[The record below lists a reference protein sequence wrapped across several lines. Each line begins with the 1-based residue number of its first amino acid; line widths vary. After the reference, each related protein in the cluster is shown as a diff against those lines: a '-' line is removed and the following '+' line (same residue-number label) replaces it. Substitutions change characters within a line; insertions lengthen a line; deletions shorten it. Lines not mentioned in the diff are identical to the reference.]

1 MISRR
6 LRAAPEVLDLQV
18 NCRSGPPW
26 PTTYLNNIFRRTGG
40 RGGPPLQKSMKHQK
54 HLSVLLALLLVTS
67 TAFGWPPQTAPASTR
82 SLSATEQQLVESLSV
97 DTIKTTV
104 NALAAD
110 EMQGRGTAQ
119 PGGDKA
125 AAYLADRFAKIGLK
139 PLGVNNTYLQPIKFR
154 ETQFLPQ
161 PTFTIGNESLKLGP
175 DFIVTPPYSGDE
187 NITAKAVFVGYGIVL
202 PFLKRNDLAGL
213 DVKGKVVVF
222 RAGPPPEIG
231 KEQWKKA
238 QAQVNIMRALI
249 ARGAAALVLIGADT
263 ETLTYAEIADYLTRR
278 QIEPESEQEMPD
290 FLPPFIS
297 VSDSGADKLFAAS
310 GFTRVEA
317 FAKAQAENF
326 TPIDLQQS
334 TTITVRL
341 KKGKGVGN
349 NVVGLLEGSDPKLK
363 SEALVYSAHY
373 DAYGVSAD
381 NRIYHGAAD
390 NALGVA
396 QMLAIAEAMTRATT
410 KPRRSIIFLAVTGE
424 EYGGYGSDYWVKNPT
439 WKIKQVAADLN
450 LDGMGTEVY
459 GPVKVL
465 VGYGAEHSSL
475 GTLFTDVA
483 AASGLR
489 VIPDPMPEEK
499 AFYRSDHY
507 FFVKKGIPGMMILGA
522 PDGATEA
529 WTARLKKWTKTDYH
543 QPTDTVRPDWDWNG
557 PRTTAS
563 VMLVMGL
570 RAANE
575 EDMPAWLPS
584 SIFNRERGTD
594 KPAPPEP

>member
-1 MISRR
+1 
-6 LRAAPEVLDLQV
+6 
-18 NCRSGPPW
+18 
-26 PTTYLNNIFRRTGG
+26 
-40 RGGPPLQKSMKHQK
+40 MKR
-54 HLSVLLALLLVTS
+54 HLSVLLALLLLTS
-67 TAFGWPPQTAPASTR
+67 TAFGLPQTAPATTR
-82 SLSATEQQLVESLSV
+82 TLSATEQQLAEKISAES
-97 DTIKTTV
+97 IKETV

-125 AAYLADRFAKIGLK
+125 AAYLADRFAKLGLK
-139 PLGVNNTYLQPIKFR
+139 PLGEKNTYLQPIKFR

-161 PTFTIGNESLKLGP
+161 TAFTTGAENLKLGP
-175 DFIVTPPYSGDE
+175 DFIITPPYSGDK
-187 NITAKAVFVGYGIVL
+187 NITAKLVFVGYGVVL

-213 DVKGKVVVF
+213 DVKGKIVVL
-222 RAGPPPEIG
+222 RNGPPPQIN
-231 KEQWKKA
+231 KDQWKKA
-238 QAQVNIMRALI
+238 QAQINVIRGLI
-249 ARGAAALVLIGADT
+249 ARGAAALVIINPET
-263 ETLTYAEIADYLTRR
+263 ETLSYAEIADYLTRR
-278 QIEPESEQEMPD
+278 QVEPESDPEMPA

-297 VSDSGADKLFAAS
+297 VSDQGADKLFAAS
-310 GFTRVEA
+310 GMTRAEA
-317 FAKAQAENF
+317 IAKAKGDDF
-326 TPIDLQQS
+326 TPIDLNQ
-334 TTITVRL
+334 TATITVRL
-341 KKGKGVGN
+341 TKSNGVGN
-349 NVVGLLEGSDPKLK
+349 NVVGVLEGSDPRLK

-373 DAYGVSAD
+373 DAYGLSAD

-390 NALGVA
+390 NALGVGE
-396 QMLAIAEAMTRATT
+396 MLAIAEVMTRAAT

-439 WKIKQVAADLN
+439 WRIKQVAGDLN

-475 GTLFTDVA
+475 GNILTDVA

-489 VIPDPMPEEK
+489 VIPDPMPEENS
-499 AFYRSDHY
+499 FYRSDHY
-507 FFVKKGIPGMMILGA
+507 FFVKKGVPGIMILGA

-529 WTARLKKWTKTDYH
+529 WTDRLRKWEKTDYH
-543 QPTDTVRPDWDWNG
+543 QPTDVIRSDWDWSG
-557 PRTTAS
+557 PRTVAS

-570 RAANE
+570 RIANDE
-575 EDMPAWLPS
+575 SMPSWLPS

>member
-1 MISRR
+1 
-6 LRAAPEVLDLQV
+6 LKNQH
-18 NCRSGPPW
+18 
-26 PTTYLNNIFRRTGG
+26 
-40 RGGPPLQKSMKHQK
+40 K
-54 HLSVLLALLLVTS
+54 LLALLLAILLATS
-67 TAFGWPPQTAPASTR
+67 TALGLTQSAAPASTR
-82 SLSATEQQLVESLSV
+82 AISADEQKLVDNITIASLK
-97 DTIKTTV
+97 DTV

-125 AAYLADRFAKIGLK
+125 AAYLADRFAKLGLK
-139 PLGVNNTYLQPIKFR
+139 PLGDKNTYLQPIKFK

-161 PTFTIGNESLKLGP
+161 TAFTVGDQSLKFGT
-175 DFIVTPPYSGDE
+175 DYFVTPPLSGDK
-187 NITAKAVFVGYGIVL
+187 NINAKIYFVGYGVALAAINRDD
-202 PFLKRNDLAGL
+202 FAGL
-213 DVKGKVVVF
+213 DVRGKIVML
-222 RAGPPPEIG
+222 REGPLPGIS

-238 QAQVNIMRALI
+238 QVQFNLLRGLI
-249 ARGAAALVLIGADT
+249 QRGAAAIVTVGQDM
-263 ETLTYAEIADYLTRR
+263 ETLTWAEMADYLTRR
-278 QIEPESEQEMPD
+278 QIEPEGEQEMPD

-297 VSDSGADKLFAAS
+297 ISEAAADKLFVAAGMS
-310 GFTRVEA
+310 RAEA
-317 FAKAQAENF
+317 FAKADAEGF
-326 TPIDLQQS
+326 KPIDLKQS
-334 TTITVRL
+334 ASIAVKL
-341 KKGKGVGN
+341 KKAKGVGN

-363 SEALVYSAHY
+363 SEAIVYSAHY
-373 DAYGVSAD
+373 DAYGLSGD

-396 QMLAIAEAMTRATT
+396 EMLAIADVMSKAET

-475 GTLFTDVA
+475 GSLLNEVA
-483 AASGLR
+483 AASGLK

-499 AFYRSDHY
+499 SFYRSDHY
-507 FFVKKGIPGMMILGA
+507 FFVKKGVPGIMILGA
-522 PDGATEA
+522 PDGSVQS
-529 WTARLKKWTKTDYH
+529 WTDRLKKWEKTDYH
-543 QPTDTVRPDWDWNG
+543 QPTDIVRPEWDWSG
-557 PRTTAS
+557 PRTVAG

-570 RAANE
+570 RAANDE
-575 EDMPAWLPS
+575 AMPAWVPS
-584 SIFNRERGTD
+584 SAFNRERGTD

>member
-1 MISRR
+1 
-6 LRAAPEVLDLQV
+6 V
-18 NCRSGPPW
+18 NNDIASTSPRKQR
-26 PTTYLNNIFRRTGG
+26 IA
-40 RGGPPLQKSMKHQK
+40 
-54 HLSVLLALLLVTS
+54 VLLTILLVTS
-67 TAFGWPPQTAPASTR
+67 TAFSWTQAASATSR
-82 SLSATEQQLVESLSV
+82 ALSATEQQLVESIRV
-97 DTIKTTV
+97 EGIKETV

-125 AAYLADRFAKIGLK
+125 AAYLADRFAKLGLK
-139 PLGVNNTYLQPIKFR
+139 PLGENNTYLQTIKFR

-161 PTFTIGNESLKLGP
+161 TAFTAGNEHLKLGP
-175 DFIVTPPYSGDE
+175 DFIITPPYSGDE
-187 NITAKAVFVGYGIVL
+187 NVTGKVVFVGYGAVL

-213 DVKGKVVVF
+213 DVKGKIVVF
-222 RAGPPPEIG
+222 RNEPPPPIS
-231 KEQWKKA
+231 KAQWKQA
-238 QAQVNIMRALI
+238 QAQLNVIRGLI
-249 ARGAAALVLIGADT
+249 ARGAAALVIINPET
-263 ETLTYAEIADYLTRR
+263 ETLSYSEIADYLTRR
-278 QIEPESEQEMPD
+278 QIEPESDPEMPE

-297 VSDSGADKLFAAS
+297 VSDQGADKLFAAS
-310 GFTRVEA
+310 GTTRAEA
-317 FAKAQAENF
+317 IAKAQGDNF
-326 TPIDLQQS
+326 TPIDLNQS
-334 TTITVRL
+334 ATITVRL
-341 KKGKGVGN
+341 KKSKGMGN
-349 NVVGLLEGSDPKLK
+349 NVAGLLEGSDPKLK

-373 DAYGVSAD
+373 DAYGLAAD

-396 QMLAIAEAMTRATT
+396 EMMAIAEVMTRAAT

-439 WKIKQVAADLN
+439 WKIKQVAGDLN

-475 GTLFTDVA
+475 GTVLTDVA

-499 AFYRSDHY
+499 SFYRSDHY
-507 FFVKKGIPGMMILGA
+507 FFVKKGVPGIMILGA
-522 PDGATEA
+522 PDGTTEA
-529 WTARLKKWTKTDYH
+529 WTDRLKKWEKTDYH
-543 QPTDTVRPDWDWNG
+543 QPTDVVRPDWDWSG
-557 PRTTAS
+557 PRTIAS

-570 RAANE
+570 RIANDE
-575 EDMPAWLPS
+575 SMPSWLPS